1 MEAVAGASISL
12 HANEAHANEAH
23 ANEEKTQASIRPI
36 NQIELNLN
44 TIQLFLVLAV
54 AIWI

>member
-23 ANEEKTQASIRPI
+23 ANETRSDLEAAEQWRMSIHL
-36 NQIELNLN
+36 EE
-44 TIQLFLVLAV
+44 
-54 AIWI
+54 